1 MRFFWIF
8 AFCSWPALGQ
18 TNQESESNMSCVE
31 RLQMPVYPPLAA
43 VARVEGLATI
53 TVVVASDGSVQ
64 TEVVGH
70 PLLREAVE
78 RAVRASVFR
87 KTCDGKSVR
96 MIFHFVLDEDSPPV
110 GQRVS
115 FGYPNQ
121 FWISVRLRIIKTQ
134 A

>member
-1 MRFFWIF
+1 
-8 AFCSWPALGQ
+8 
-18 TNQESESNMSCVE
+18 
-31 RLQMPVYPPLAA
+31 MPVYPPLAA

-78 RAVRASVFR
+78 GAVRASVFR